1 MPKVT
6 NKMNSI
12 HQIYKDDDDYAPFQK
27 WSLIANQ
34 SDVFDWQNHSF
45 SEYNM
50 ELMMMR
56 DSFAQSS
63 GYDVNNLTG
72 HSYTEHYDYW
82 IQSIFKFTSENDGS
96 EFSHLQSS
104 KKLFYYFNQSGHG
117 GRNVPPSFSK

>member
-1 MPKVT
+1 MNI
-6 NKMNSI
+6 NK
-12 HQIYKDDDDYAPFQK
+12 KDDDDYAPYQK
-27 WSLIANQ
+27 WSLLANQ

-56 DSFAQSS
+56 DAFAQSS

-82 IQSIFKFTSENDGS
+82 IQSIFKFTSENDG
-96 EFSHLQSS
+96 
-104 KKLFYYFNQSGHG
+104 
-117 GRNVPPSFSK
+117 